1 MHGSRRCCRDTPW
14 IPTTLRNRAA
24 LAGPGLACLR
34 CAPAL
39 RSPCVACVPARA
51 IRGSGVRRDN
61 SPLDYCLFPAHPAA
75 LGRPGQSIPALPVR
89 RANPFGCALPASLGR
104 SPGPAST
111 GRSPDS
117 GSPRGALENLRLT
130 RGEPGRP
137 GKVSLALFLHRPH
150 PCRLGASIPACN
162 GLRNKRS
169 SCTGLWSEL
178 MGQCLPWFFQFTKQ
192 KARFLLCSTRPL
204 TLRRSPVTQQPVL

>member
-1 MHGSRRCCRDTPW
+1 MGPVQTWIEHLFLRHAVKPCGATLSCSACRTGAR
-14 IPTTLRNRAA
+14 L
-24 LAGPGLACLR
+24 
-34 CAPAL
+34 PAL
-39 RSPCVACVPARA
+39 CT
-51 IRGSGVRRDN
+51 
-61 SPLDYCLFPAHPAA
+61 PAA

-137 GKVSLALFLHRPH
+137 GKVPLALFYPRPH
-150 PCRLGASIPACN
+150 PCRLGASTPACN
-162 GLRNKRS
+162 GLRNKCS